1 MTTLGVCVYIFILF
15 CFKVCETLTISTSA
29 GQNHSEQEWEG
40 TDPRQLQEGFLW
52 GCFLVCV
59 FIIWFILLLLFFVF
73 CLFVL
78 LVSLVYFLFEFFV
91 CFLKAFLASGIQ
103 TACSMRVISRTS
115 SQPKPPAV
123 LQEALAVPQHM
134 AMVWSSPLPAPP
146 AAQCQVSPSD
156 HQHHWVQ
163 CHDQPADTWMHQEGA
178 FWAQYLKPL
187 RRNGNGQT
195 DEHVW
200 AKRTKTRTA
209 H

>member
-1 MTTLGVCVYIFILF
+1 MLAKTTQN
-15 CFKVCETLTISTSA
+15 KNEKELT
-29 GQNHSEQEWEG
+29 
-40 TDPRQLQEGFLW
+40 PPQLQEGFLW

-123 LQEALAVPQHM
+123 PQEALAVPQHM
-134 AMVWSSPLPAPP
+134 AMV
-146 AAQCQVSPSD
+146 
-156 HQHHWVQ
+156 
-163 CHDQPADTWMHQEGA
+163 
-178 FWAQYLKPL
+178 
-187 RRNGNGQT
+187 
-195 DEHVW
+195 
-200 AKRTKTRTA
+200 
-209 H
+209 